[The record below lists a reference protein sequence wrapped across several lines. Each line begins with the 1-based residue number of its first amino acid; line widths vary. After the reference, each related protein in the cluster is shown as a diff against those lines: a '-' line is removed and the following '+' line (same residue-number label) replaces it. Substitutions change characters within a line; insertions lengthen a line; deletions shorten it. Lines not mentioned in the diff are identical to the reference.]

1 MLAGVC
7 GPRKLRETV
16 LKIAAPHGAWLLAA
30 PPCACT
36 VEELVRALA
45 ADGDCDGATLERV
58 RRALSGRVVEAAAA
72 PAAAAPV
79 FEILSSEFGAPPA
92 EAVAVPRKPAARRAP
107 AARQAP
113 AASVTQQLVPR
124 QPPARRR
131 AAPAPAPAP
140 ADVRSAFTKK
150 TRAALKKMTRIIDD
164 FADLAGYDELG
175 YDDPGFRAAKRV
187 SDALDAKRL
196 ADALDALELSVGKR
210 AQRPVP
216 DPEAF
221 AGAGGVASS
230 SSRRAPPSGNR
241 RPRRRARMDSDQL

>member
-1 MLAGVC
+1 M
-7 GPRKLRETV
+7 E
-16 LKIAAPHGAWLLAA
+16 PHGNWLLAA
-30 PPCACT
+30 SPCACQ
-36 VEELVRALA
+36 VEDLVRALA

-79 FEILSSEFGAPPA
+79 LEILASEFGVPPA
-92 EAVAVPRKPAARRAP
+92 EAVAVQRKPAARRAP

-196 ADALDALELSVGKR
+196 VDSLEALELSIGKR
-210 AQRPVP
+210 AQPPMP

-221 AGAGGVASS
+221 ADAGGVASS

-241 RPRRRARMDSDQL
+241 RPRRRVRTDSNGL